1 LPGGPLDGYD
11 NTTVYNREQK
21 DKLKVWIINNLI
33 DDLGQATKPKY
44 SKDVELIYFSTTL
57 IFDVFIQLLA
67 LDGSLAIFSMA
78 MVGIYIGVATGS
90 TFLAIVG
97 ISEIVLSLPLAWFV
111 LRILRIDY
119 FGPLNI
125 MCIFIVAAIGADD
138 IFVFMDAYVQSA
150 YKGSTVNCDLETR
163 MSWVYRKSGLAMFI
177 TSFTTCAAFLCC
189 LGTPIPS
196 VQGFGVFAAL
206 VIAADYLLV
215 MTMFCSSVVVYHNRF
230 EKKPLCGCSCPTPLG
245 NYRCGCCTENCDCS
259 NTDPS
264 PTQIAFAAS
273 TTGRLDLQRDPVEMF
288 FRDKFA
294 PMILRP
300 RNRIIIGVIS
310 VVWLIP
316 AVIFVLRLKPTEKQE
331 QFLKPDH
338 PFQKAITVLDTEFP
352 SSSQDRGIDIM
363 YTWGLKTV
371 DRKHAN
377 ILLNL
382 TYIGDPQFDTNFK
395 LTHECWVKV
404 RQVCEGFRYNM
415 SNEYTDLIQRTRKGD
430 GSLKCFIYDLEALQ
444 AKTPAALDVS
454 TEGNIVKMMPEFWKA
469 QALPEEDD
477 DNARP
482 VTVSSKFS
490 NLLGWDGTAI
500 KFVGIAIESKNLTQ
514 WARPPEWATRQVYE
528 AHEKLRDNVDF
539 IAKEACGSSVQMTE
553 LSGKFTFMNN
563 QKIYRTSSVTGAL
576 IGIAIAFGVL
586 ILCTWSLVI
595 SVLSTISILCTFM
608 SVIGLMSMMGYTLG
622 TTESILITILAGFAV
637 DYVVHL
643 AHGMSFSKVLY
654 TEALDSM

>member
-1 LPGGPLDGYD
+1 MPGGPLEGYD
-11 NTTVYNREQK
+11 NTTVNGKEQD
-21 DKLKVWIINNLI
+21 DKLKAWIISNVL
-33 DDLGQATKPKY
+33 DDLEEASTPKY
-44 SKDVELIYFSTTL
+44 SKHVELTYFSTSL
-57 IFDVFIQLLA
+57 IFDVFIRLLIQ
-67 LDGSLAIFSMA
+67 DGSLAIFSIA

-111 LRILRIDY
+111 LRIIGINY
-119 FGPLNI
+119 FGSLNI

-150 YKGSTVNCDLETR
+150 YQGSTVNCDLETR

-189 LGTPIPS
+189 LSTPIPS

-215 MTMFCSSVVVYHNRF
+215 MTMFCASVVVYHNRF
-230 EKKPLCGCSCPTPLG
+230 EKKPLCGCSCPTPMG
-245 NYRCGCCTENCDCS
+245 KCGCGCCTENCDCS
-259 NTDPS
+259 NTNPS

-273 TTGRLDLQRDPVEMF
+273 TTGGLDLQRDPVEVF

-310 VVWLIP
+310 VIWLIP

-338 PFQKAITVLDTEFP
+338 PFQKAITILDTEFP
-352 SSSQDRGIDIM
+352 ASSQDRGIDIM

-395 LTHECWVKV
+395 LTPQCLAQVK
-404 RQVCEGFRYNM
+404 QVCEGFRYNM
-415 SNEYTDLIQRTRKGD
+415 SNEYTDLIQRTKAGD

-444 AKTPAALDVS
+444 AKTPAAFDVS
-454 TEGNIVKMMPEFWKA
+454 TEGNIVKMMPAFWKA
-469 QALPEEDD
+469 AALPDD
-477 DNARP
+477 DDENARP
-482 VTVSSKFS
+482 VPVSSKFS

-500 KFVGIAIESKNLTQ
+500 KFVGIAIESKNLTE
-514 WARPPEWATRQVYE
+514 WARPPEWATRQNYE
-528 AHEKLRDNVDF
+528 AYEKLRDNVDF

-553 LSGKFTFMNN
+553 LRGKFTFMNN
-563 QKIYRTSSVTGAL
+563 QKIYRTSSMTGAL
-576 IGIAIAFGVL
+576 LGIAIAFGVL

-595 SVLSTISILCTFM
+595 TVFSTISILCTFM
-608 SVIGLMSMMGYTLG
+608 SVIGLTTMMGWTLG
-622 TTESILITILAGFAV
+622 TTEAILITILAGFAV
-637 DYVVHL
+637 DYVAHL
-643 AHGMSFSKVLY
+643 AHGKSF
-654 TEALDSM
+654 